1 MSHHCAQGIYGSY
14 KIGVP
19 GRKFPEILQRLVGLG
34 VDLHALDEEGGIP
47 FRLLLNSSA
56 RHVDHRFFQ
65 SWPATLAK
73 AGPDIEQ
80 CGAVGQF
87 CLRKALDESHHYSVE
102 REGLMG
108 FAYGSNRFDWQLWY

>member
-1 MSHHCAQGIYGSY
+1 MVATRLGFRAG
-14 KIGVP
+14 
-19 GRKFPEILQRLVGLG
+19 KFPDILQRLIRLG
-34 VDLHALDEEGGIP
+34 VDLQTLDEEGRIP

-56 RHVDHRFFQ
+56 CHVDHRFIQ

-73 AGPDIEQ
+73 AGPDLDQ

-102 REGLMG
+102 
-108 FAYGSNRFDWQLWY
+108 S